1 MAQFTI
7 QNLTSVAENNK
18 RLVYPIEESVRSA
31 IPLWMKFYCYEYS
44 NTVIGRAGMKKSSN
58 GDGSAIMG
66 LMAKEKAQ
74 IFLPAPVNF
83 QTQTLHTYVPGRT
96 DAQNVI
102 PDNYLTAQLKGF
114 FDAALQRLGID
125 TTKLGELFIK
135 IQQGFK
141 NVSRGL
147 SVTGFASDVTFD
159 IHDAVYVGNGPSR
172 SYEIRMT
179 LPCFTTAD
187 SKAAG
192 AIVRAFEAL
201 SLPTALAFGSSILSK
216 SFHPPLWIFGIG
228 PGDEYKFDPEW
239 SGQPQ
244 VCVLKGVAHKKTA
257 FETNSLA
264 AVGNGTDL
272 KPVAY
277 SLTLSFQE
285 LEPAFRFTTP
295 GSQTSTQIT
304 NRSGILMTTGSN
316 AVVRRSN

>member
-1 MAQFTI
+1 MAQHNF
-7 QNLTSVAENNK
+7 QNESSVLENNK
-18 RLVYPIEESVRSA
+18 RLVYPIEESIRQT

-44 NTVIGRAGMKKSSN
+44 NTVLGRAGIKKSSN
-58 GDGSAIMG
+58 GDSSQIPG

-83 QTQTLHTYVPGRT
+83 QTQTLHQYVPGET
-96 DAQNVI
+96 DAKNLI
-102 PDNYLTAQLKGF
+102 PDNFLTGAMKGMLDNATKKATGKGLEELGAGAADLGNRLK
-114 FDAALQRLGID
+114 AV
-125 TTKLGELFIK
+125 
-135 IQQGFK
+135 FK
-141 NVSRGL
+141 APVS
-147 SVTGFASDVTFD
+147 GFASDVTYD

-172 SYEIRMT
+172 SYEIRMN

-201 SLPTALAFGSSILSK
+201 SLPTARALGFSFLSK

-264 AVGNGTDL
+264 AIGSGSDL

-285 LEPAFRFTTP
+285 LEPAFRYTTP
-295 GSQTSTQIT
+295 GAQTSTQIT
-304 NRSGILMTTGSN
+304 NRSGVMMTQGTSA
-316 AVVRRSN
+316 AVRKS

>member
-1 MAQFTI
+1 
-7 QNLTSVAENNK
+7 
-18 RLVYPIEESVRSA
+18 
-31 IPLWMKFYCYEYS
+31 MKFYCYEYS
-44 NTVIGRAGMKKSSN
+44 STVLGRAGMKKSSN
-58 GDGSAIMG
+58 GAPSAIPG
-66 LMAKEKAQ
+66 LMAREKAQ

-83 QTQTLHTYVPGRT
+83 QTQTLHTYVPIQS

-102 PDNYLTAQLKGF
+102 PDDNILFGAVGSIVNNFIDLESLKDRFVKAQRALDNLTKKYG
-114 FDAALQRLGID
+114 
-125 TTKLGELFIK
+125 
-135 IQQGFK
+135 
-141 NVSRGL
+141 N
-147 SVTGFASDVTFD
+147 VTGFASDMSFD
-159 IHDAVYVGNGPSR
+159 ILDAVYVGNGPSR

-192 AIVRAFEAL
+192 EIIRAFEAL
-201 SLPTALAFGSSILSK
+201 SLPTARGLGTSYLSK

-295 GSQTSTQIT
+295 GAQTSTQIT

-316 AVVRRSN
+316 VAVRTS

>member
-1 MAQFTI
+1 MAQFNF
-7 QNLTSVAENNK
+7 QNIASVAENNK
-18 RLVYPIEESVRSA
+18 RLVYPIEESVRQA

-58 GDGSAIMG
+58 GDGSAILG
-66 LMAKEKAQ
+66 LMSKEKAQ

-83 QTQTLHTYVPGRT
+83 QTQTLHTYVPGPT
-96 DAQNVI
+96 DAQNVV
-102 PDNYLTAQLKGF
+102 PDNYVTTQIKTAL
-114 FDAALQRLGID
+114 DALAERLGVD
-125 TTKLGELFIK
+125 TAKLGEIFIK
-135 IQQGFK
+135 LQQGIK
-141 NVSRGL
+141 GVVKGMNVS
-147 SVTGFASDVTFD
+147 GFASDVTFD

-192 AIVRAFEAL
+192 AIIRAFEAL
-201 SLPTALAFGSSILSK
+201 SLPTALAFGTSYLSK

-264 AVGNGTDL
+264 AVGSGTDL

-285 LEPAFRFTTP
+285 LEPAFRFTSP
-295 GSQTSTQIT
+295 GAETSTQIT

-316 AVVRRSN
+316 VGVRKS

>member
-1 MAQFTI
+1 MGQFI
-7 QNLTSVAENNK
+7 LENKFSLLENNK
-18 RLVYPIEESVRSA
+18 RLVYPIEESVRQA

-44 NTVIGRAGMKKSSN
+44 NTVLGRAGMKKSSN
-58 GDGSAIMG
+58 GDGSAIPG

-83 QTQTLHTYVPGRT
+83 QTQTLHNYVPGQT
-96 DAQNVI
+96 DARNVI
-102 PDNYLTAQLKGF
+102 PDNFLVS
-114 FDAALQRLGID
+114 AANNGLDLLLDYLGID
-125 TTKLGELFIK
+125 KDKGLARLARIRE
-135 IQQGFK
+135 IQK
-141 NVSRGL
+141 NLEKNL
-147 SVTGFASDVTFD
+147 SISGFASDMSFD
-159 IHDAVYVGNGPSR
+159 TLDAIYVGNGPSR

-192 AIVRAFEAL
+192 AIIRAFEAL
-201 SLPTALAFGSSILSK
+201 SLPTARGLGFTVLSK
-216 SFHPPLWIFGIG
+216 SYHPPLWIFGIG

-264 AVGNGTDL
+264 AVGSGTDL

-295 GSQTSTQIT
+295 GSETSTQIT

-316 AVVRRSN
+316 VGVRKS

>member
-1 MAQFTI
+1 MARSMQNI
-7 QNLTSVAENNK
+7 QSVLEKNK
-18 RLVYPIEESVRSA
+18 RLVYPIEESVRNA

-44 NTVIGRAGMKKSSN
+44 NTVLGRAGMKKSSN
-58 GDGSAIMG
+58 GDGSSIPG
-66 LMAKEKAQ
+66 LRAKEKAQ

-83 QTQTLHTYVPGRT
+83 QTQTLHTYVPGPS

-102 PDNYLTAQLKGF
+102 PDDNMLVKTATSILGNF
-114 FDAALQRLGID
+114 IDLQAITERF
-125 TTKLGELFIK
+125 TKLIEKYDNATKKFG
-135 IQQGFK
+135 
-141 NVSRGL
+141 N
-147 SVTGFASDVTFD
+147 VTGFASDMPFD
-159 IHDAVYVGNGPSR
+159 ILDAVYVGNGPSR

-192 AIVRAFEAL
+192 AIIRAFEAL
-201 SLPTALAFGSSILSK
+201 SLPTARGLGTHFLSK

-295 GSQTSTQIT
+295 ASETSTQIT

-316 AVVRRSN
+316 ISVTRS

>member
-1 MAQFTI
+1 MAQFNF
-7 QNLTSVAENNK
+7 QNIASVAENNK
-18 RLVYPIEESVRSA
+18 RFVYPIEESVRQA

-44 NTVIGRAGMKKSSN
+44 NTVVGRAGMKKSSN
-58 GDGSAIMG
+58 GDGSAILG
-66 LMAKEKAQ
+66 LMSKEKAQ

-83 QTQTLHTYVPGRT
+83 QTQTLHTYVPGET
-96 DAQNVI
+96 DAQNVV
-102 PDNYLTAQLKGF
+102 PDNYLTLQLRNA
-114 FDAALQRLGID
+114 FDAFAARVGLNKMGD
-125 TTKLGELFIK
+125 VFIK
-135 IQQGFK
+135 LQQGLGQVVRGM
-141 NVSRGL
+141 NVS
-147 SVTGFASDVTFD
+147 GFASDVKFD

-201 SLPTALAFGSSILSK
+201 SLPTALAFGSSTLSK

-285 LEPAFRFTTP
+285 LEPAFRFTSP

-304 NRSGILMTTGSN
+304 NRSGILMTTGTN
-316 AVVRRSN
+316 VAVRKS

>member
-1 MAQFTI
+1 MARSM
-7 QNLTSVAENNK
+7 QNTQSVLEKNK

-44 NTVIGRAGMKKSSN
+44 STVLGRAGIKKSSN
-58 GDGSAIMG
+58 GDDSAIPG
-66 LMAKEKAQ
+66 LMAREKAQ

-83 QTQTLHTYVPGRT
+83 QTQTLHTYVPT
-96 DAQNVI
+96 PSDAQNVI
-102 PDNYLTAQLKGF
+102 PDDNILFGAVASMVNKFIDFNSLLDRFVKAQKALDNLTKKYG
-114 FDAALQRLGID
+114 
-125 TTKLGELFIK
+125 
-135 IQQGFK
+135 
-141 NVSRGL
+141 N
-147 SVTGFASDVTFD
+147 VTGFASDMSLD
-159 IHDAVYVGNGPSR
+159 ILDAVYVGNGPSR

-192 AIVRAFEAL
+192 EIIRAFEAL
-201 SLPTALAFGSSILSK
+201 SLPTARGLGTSYLSK

-316 AVVRRSN
+316 VAVRTS